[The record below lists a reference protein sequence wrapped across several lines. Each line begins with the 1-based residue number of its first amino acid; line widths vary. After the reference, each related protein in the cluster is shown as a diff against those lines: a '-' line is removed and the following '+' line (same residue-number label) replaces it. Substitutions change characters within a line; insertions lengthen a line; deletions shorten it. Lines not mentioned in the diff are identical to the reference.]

1 MSDPIEEVKILQ
13 DGTWCSLDRSDP
25 EKTKNPGS
33 MIAIDPGFPFI
44 SEITGMNSV
53 RELIPSIFRQVF

>member
-1 MSDPIEEVKILQ
+1 MSDPIEEVKILE
-13 DGTWCSLDRSDP
+13 DGTWCSLNRLDP
-25 EKTKNPGS
+25 GKIKNPGS
-33 MIAIDPGFPFI
+33 MILIDPGFPFI